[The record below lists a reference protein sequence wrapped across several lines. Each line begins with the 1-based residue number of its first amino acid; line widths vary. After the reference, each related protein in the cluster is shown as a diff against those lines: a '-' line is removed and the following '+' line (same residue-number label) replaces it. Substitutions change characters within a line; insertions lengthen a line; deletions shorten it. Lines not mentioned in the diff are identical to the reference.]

1 MDLSGVTK
9 INFENEVFELGNNNI
24 EEVLSMLDINFD
36 NVDMEIEDDTLYI
49 LNKTG
54 TKGSDYPDFYNED
67 NNNNDEFSFD
77 IEQNLKETLEK
88 ILNRKS
94 TERVKVDFVDGKLVE
109 KEEDEYENS
118 DYVRKADVLDFLARL
133 NEIIE
138 DFKTVL

>member
-1 MDLSGVTK
+1 MNLSNVTK
-9 INFENEVFELGNNNI
+9 INFENEVFELGENNI

-109 KEEDEYENS
+109 KEEENNS
-118 DYVRKADVLDFLARL
+118 DYVSKADVLSFLAEL
-133 NEIIE
+133 NEVIE
-138 DFKTVL
+138 NFKTIL

>member
-1 MDLSGVTK
+1 MDLSSVTK
-9 INFENEVFELGNNNI
+9 INFENEVFELGENNI

-36 NVDMEIEDDTLYI
+36 NVDMEIEDNTLYI

-109 KEEDEYENS
+109 KEEENNS
-118 DYVRKADVLDFLARL
+118 DYVSKSDVLSFLAEL
-133 NEIIE
+133 NEVIE
-138 DFKTVL
+138 NFKTIL

>member
-1 MDLSGVTK
+1 MDLSSVTK
-9 INFENEVFELGNNNI
+9 INFENEVFELGENNI

-109 KEEDEYENS
+109 KEEENNS
-118 DYVRKADVLDFLARL
+118 DYISKSDVLSFLAEL
-133 NEIIE
+133 NEVIE
-138 DFKTVL
+138 NFKTIL

>member
-1 MDLSGVTK
+1 MNLSSVTK
-9 INFENEVFELGNNNI
+9 INFENEVFELGDNNI

-54 TKGSDYPDFYNED
+54 TKGNDYPDFYED
-67 NNNNDEFSFD
+67 NNNDDNEC
-77 IEQNLKETLEK
+77 IEHNIKETLER

-109 KEEDEYENS
+109 KEEENNS
-118 DYVRKADVLDFLARL
+118 DYTSKSDVLSFLAEL
-133 NEIIE
+133 NEVIE
-138 DFKTVL
+138 NFKTIL

>member
-1 MDLSGVTK
+1 MDLSSVTK
-9 INFENEVFELGNNNI
+9 INFENEVFELGENNI

-36 NVDMEIEDDTLYI
+36 NVDMEIENDTLYI

-67 NNNNDEFSFD
+67 NNNNDEFAFD

-109 KEEDEYENS
+109 KEEENNS
-118 DYVRKADVLDFLARL
+118 DYVSKSDVLDFLTRL

>member
-1 MDLSGVTK
+1 MDLSNVTK
-9 INFENEVFELGNNNI
+9 INFENEVFELGENNI

-109 KEEDEYENS
+109 KEEENNS
-118 DYVRKADVLDFLARL
+118 DYISKSDVLSFLAEL
-133 NEIIE
+133 NEVIE
-138 DFKTVL
+138 NFKTIL

>member
-1 MDLSGVTK
+1 MNLSSVTK
-9 INFENEVFELGNNNI
+9 INFENEAFELGDNNI

-94 TERVKVDFVDGKLVE
+94 TERVKVDFVGGKLVE
-109 KEEDEYENS
+109 KEEENNS
-118 DYVRKADVLDFLARL
+118 DYVSKSDVLSFLAEL
-133 NEIIE
+133 NEVIE
-138 DFKTVL
+138 NFKTIL

>member
-1 MDLSGVTK
+1 MNLSSVTK
-9 INFENEVFELGNNNI
+9 INFENEVFELGENNI

-94 TERVKVDFVDGKLVE
+94 TERVKVDFVGGKLVE
-109 KEEDEYENS
+109 KEEENNS
-118 DYVRKADVLDFLARL
+118 DYVSKADVLNFLAGL
-133 NEIIE
+133 NEVIE
-138 DFKTVL
+138 NFKTFL

>member
-1 MDLSGVTK
+1 MNLSSVTK
-9 INFENEVFELGNNNI
+9 INFENEVFELGENNI

-54 TKGSDYPDFYNED
+54 TKGSDYPDFYNKD
-67 NNNNDEFSFD
+67 NNNNDEFAFD
-77 IEQNLKETLEK
+77 IEQNLKENLEK

-109 KEEDEYENS
+109 KEEENNS
-118 DYVRKADVLDFLARL
+118 DYVSKSDVLSFLAEL
-133 NEIIE
+133 NEVIE
-138 DFKTVL
+138 NFKTIL

>member
-1 MDLSGVTK
+1 MDLSNVTK
-9 INFENEVFELGNNNI
+9 INFENEVFELGENNI

-94 TERVKVDFVDGKLVE
+94 TERVKVDFVGGKLVE
-109 KEEDEYENS
+109 KEEENNS
-118 DYVRKADVLDFLARL
+118 DYVSKSDVLSFLAEL
-133 NEIIE
+133 NEVIE
-138 DFKTVL
+138 NFKTIL

>member
-1 MDLSGVTK
+1 MNLSNVTK
-9 INFENEVFELGNNNI
+9 INFENEVFELGENNI

-94 TERVKVDFVDGKLVE
+94 TERVKVDFVGGKLVE
-109 KEEDEYENS
+109 KEEENNS
-118 DYVRKADVLDFLARL
+118 DYVSKADVLNFLAGL
-133 NEIIE
+133 NEVIE
-138 DFKTVL
+138 NFKTIL

>member
-67 NNNNDEFSFD
+67 NDNSDEFTFD

-88 ILNRKS
+88 ILNKRS
-94 TERVKVDFVDGKLVE
+94 TERVKVDFVNGKLVE
-109 KEEDEYENS
+109 KEDDKNS
-118 DYVRKADVLDFLARL
+118 DYVRKTDVLDFLARL

>member
-1 MDLSGVTK
+1 MDLSNVTK
-9 INFENEVFELGNNNI
+9 INFENEVFELGENNI

-109 KEEDEYENS
+109 KEEENNS
-118 DYVRKADVLDFLARL
+118 DYVSKSDVLSFLAGL
-133 NEIIE
+133 NEVIE
-138 DFKTVL
+138 NFKTIL

>member
-1 MDLSGVTK
+1 MNLSSVTK
-9 INFENEVFELGNNNI
+9 INFENEVFELGDNNI

-54 TKGSDYPDFYNED
+54 TKGNDYPDFYNED

-94 TERVKVDFVDGKLVE
+94 TERVKVDFVGGKLVE
-109 KEEDEYENS
+109 KEEENNS
-118 DYVRKADVLDFLARL
+118 DYVSKSDVLNFLAEL
-133 NEIIE
+133 NEVIE
-138 DFKTVL
+138 NFKTVL

>member
-1 MDLSGVTK
+1 MDLSNVTK
-9 INFENEVFELGNNNI
+9 INFENEVFELGENNI

-109 KEEDEYENS
+109 KEEENNS
-118 DYVRKADVLDFLARL
+118 DYVSKSDVLSFLAEL
-133 NEIIE
+133 NEVIE
-138 DFKTVL
+138 NFKTIL